1 MGALSS
7 SKRLLAS
14 LWLCSKSEQQLNLWC
29 AACMRGITHESY
41 YPVEEL
47 ANGRIS
53 RACPSSFTVGSSQAR
68 EEKIAHDKSPSS
80 RRSKWINGCGL
91 PTVFASSVS
100 APLLGSCG
108 RTPCRWWETCSMPCI
123 SRGEGAIVSLLF
135 ADSHRQKTSV
145 ICFSVWSS
153 GLCWGTAMRT
163 AGGPKKKTTSN
174 VFFSLLFCRTQCLT
188 RSVCP
193 TLQPNAD
200 QHRKL
205 FSFDCGE

>member
-1 MGALSS
+1 
-7 SKRLLAS
+7 
-14 LWLCSKSEQQLNLWC
+14 
-29 AACMRGITHESY
+29 MRGITHESY

-47 ANGRIS
+47 ANRRIS
-53 RACPSSFTVGSSQAR
+53 RACPSPFTVGSSQAR

-80 RRSKWINGCGL
+80 RHSKWINGCGL

-153 GLCWGTAMRT
+153 GLCWGTATRT
-163 AGGPKKKTTSN
+163 AGGPKKN
-174 VFFSLLFCRTQCLT
+174 HIQCFFLP
-188 RSVCP
+188 SVLSHSMP
-193 TLQPNAD
+193 DTFRLPNAPA
-200 QHRKL
+200 Q
-205 FSFDCGE
+205 C